1 MPLGVAALP
10 LPIAG
15 TLQAHVNDDSRL
27 VSLCSSSCNLVGYP
41 ESGSCTPST
50 ARRPTPAC
58 FTYPADA
65 PHLGAAAAACSAL
78 VAEVML
84 FSEGFED
91 SKVLS
96 RKMVQLYKLASEQLS
111 QQVR

>member
-1 MPLGVAALP
+1 M
-10 LPIAG
+10 
-15 TLQAHVNDDSRL
+15 SR
-27 VSLCSSSCNLVGYP
+27 
-41 ESGSCTPST
+41 
-50 ARRPTPAC
+50 
-58 FTYPADA
+58 AD
-65 PHLGAAAAACSAL
+65 AL